1 MTVFLGGNG
10 AIRLRRGLR
19 TSQTQLNDEISPN
32 DINTDLNRLG
42 FNSSSDNLLTGD
54 RVEITTTDPRGLICF
69 SSSVWSSGA
78 VEKSITAYVHANAV
92 GGLRF
97 FSSFESAVNNDRSQE
112 YSLVGFASPALP
124 ITFSVRD
131 AKDNA
136 VGDVT
141 GYTLNTER
149 EAIDVTGLSDKFRRH
164 YSAGVI
170 SGNGTIDC
178 VFNYENTGDKES
190 SLLLIQLIQRVDIG
204 SEVELF
210 LYLTDKDLDI
220 NVTTVFYRME
230 AMITRAGITVGV
242 DDVIRCTIDFV
253 TVGEIKL
260 LIGAPAGYILSED
273 DDRIG
278 LEQSLDYLLQEAKD

>member
-10 AIRLRRGLR
+10 AVRLRRGLR
-19 TSQTQLNDEISPN
+19 SPLAFLSDEISPN
-32 DINTDLNRLG
+32 DVNTSLNRLG
-42 FNSSSDNLLTGD
+42 FDSSLDNLLTGD
-54 RVEITTTDPRGLICF
+54 RVEIATTDPRGLICF
-69 SSSVWSSGA
+69 SPSVWSSGV
-78 VEKSITAYVHANAV
+78 VESSISAYVHVNAV

-97 FSSFESAVNNDRSQE
+97 FSSFEPAVNNDRTQE
-112 YSLVGFASPALP
+112 YTLASFADPALP
-124 ITFSVRD
+124 ISFSVRD
-131 AKDNA
+131 AKDNG
-136 VGDVT
+136 VGDIT
-141 GYTLNTER
+141 SYTLNTER
-149 EAIDVTGLSDKFRRH
+149 EAIEVTGLSDKFKRQ
-164 YSAGVI
+164 YSAGLI

-178 VFNYENTGDKES
+178 VFNYTNVGDREN

-230 AMITRAGITVGV
+230 AMITRSGVTVGV

-253 TVGEIKL
+253 TIGEIQL
-260 LIGAPAGYILSED
+260 LIGAPASYVLTED

-278 LEQSLDYLLQEAKD
+278 IEQSIDYLLQETND